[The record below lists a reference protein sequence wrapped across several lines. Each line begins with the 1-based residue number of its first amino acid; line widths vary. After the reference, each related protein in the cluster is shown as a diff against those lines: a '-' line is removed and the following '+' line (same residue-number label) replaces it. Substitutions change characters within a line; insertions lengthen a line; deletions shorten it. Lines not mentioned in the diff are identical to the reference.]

1 MKLIMD
7 GHELFSY
14 IAFIDNNEIKEF
26 MIEKTNQLRRGDIY
40 MGKISKIENNTVFVN
55 FGNNYKDGF
64 LSIFSIHP
72 DYFHIKD
79 KSFLYRE
86 DRYDIYKNI
95 NLHETLHLGQR
106 VLVQVIREEHQDKGV
121 MLSTFLSFK
130 TKYFKYIHNSI
141 NKKLLMS
148 NYIFKDIV
156 KKYFNLLPGSI
167 VLREDFQIESIS
179 DLEYDLQELLNV
191 HKILN
196 NFKENPV
203 YVSDD
208 VFISALKNPLIHLTS
223 KIYCNKFCINK
234 VTNLVNYYGYSIPIV
249 RNDDYLDILDDLLKS
264 EVKLKSGGYL
274 LITNTDG
281 GTTIDVNSGNSK
293 NLYQTNKEAAYEI
306 IQHIKLRNISGLIF
320 IDFLKLSTEEYLK
333 IDKILIGGFVNN
345 NKKIQIIPIND
356 FGVSQICIQNT
367 TKSLNELLME
377 KVSWLNGY
385 IKTTDCLH
393 YQLDKRSNNRKQII
407 TNSILANQIN
417 KKPHSYS
424 IHLSNNLS
432 DVFFTS

>member
-1 MKLIMD
+1 
-7 GHELFSY
+7 
-14 IAFIDNNEIKEF
+14 
-26 MIEKTNQLRRGDIY
+26 
-40 MGKISKIENNTVFVN
+40 
-55 FGNNYKDGF
+55 
-64 LSIFSIHP
+64 
-72 DYFHIKD
+72 
-79 KSFLYRE
+79 
-86 DRYDIYKNI
+86 
-95 NLHETLHLGQR
+95 
-106 VLVQVIREEHQDKGV
+106 
-121 MLSTFLSFK
+121 
-130 TKYFKYIHNSI
+130 
-141 NKKLLMS
+141 
-148 NYIFKDIV
+148 
-156 KKYFNLLPGSI
+156 
-167 VLREDFQIESIS
+167 
-179 DLEYDLQELLNV
+179 
-191 HKILN
+191 
-196 NFKENPV
+196 
-203 YVSDD
+203 
-208 VFISALKNPLIHLTS
+208 
-223 KIYCNKFCINK
+223 
-234 VTNLVNYYGYSIPIV
+234 
-249 RNDDYLDILDDLLKS
+249 LLKS